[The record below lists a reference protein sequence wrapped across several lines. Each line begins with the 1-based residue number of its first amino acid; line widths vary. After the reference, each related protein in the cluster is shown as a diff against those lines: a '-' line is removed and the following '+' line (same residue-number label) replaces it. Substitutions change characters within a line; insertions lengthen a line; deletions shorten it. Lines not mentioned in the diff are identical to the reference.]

1 MPEVHW
7 PRGGSNS
14 GRILV
19 CPGSVNEAAKWP
31 ADPSGKAAIE
41 GTHDHTVLEE
51 CVKGNYPDAGLLLDK
66 EMEDHEGKFVV
77 TEDRV
82 DRVNAVLNYIWP
94 KIREGGM
101 QVWSEA
107 FVDAGALHGVGHW
120 GGSIDITL
128 FSIRP
133 EEVFLELLDYKGG
146 GKPVRPDTPQLVTYG
161 LGVLNEFH
169 KLGLQRP
176 TKIRCTIVQP
186 KVYQEPRW
194 VEYTYEEFMAKAQPL
209 IESMRLSMHEDA
221 PRSAGDH
228 CTYCPGAKAGR
239 CPEFNKGAQVALD
252 EVFANVPTV
261 TTVTTAG
268 EFPVQGAQLQAL
280 PIQLPEIDENTPI
293 EKLAAIIDAKP
304 LILAIIKEAEE
315 EANRRAKSGKQVP
328 GQKLVRASTHRRWAK
343 DALEQLKKMRL
354 KSSVYT
360 DEKLKSP
367 KQVLESDEVKG
378 LSEARRKRLEEL
390 IVKPEGAL
398 VLVPESDPREAVQ
411 QSLEKIFEDVSL
423 PAPTAP
429 AEPAPV
435 KKPLSF
441 L

>member
-14 GRILV
+14 DRIV
-19 CPGSVNEAAKWP
+19 KCPGSVRIAAQYPSEPSGEAAI
-31 ADPSGKAAIE
+31 D
-41 GTHDHTVLEE
+41 GTHTHTLLEE
-51 CVKGNYPDAGLLLDK
+51 CLKGNLVDANLLLSK
-66 EMEDHEGKFVV
+66 QLEDHDGKFVV
-77 TEDRV
+77 TEDRCV
-82 DRVNAVLNYIWP
+82 RVNQALNYIWP
-94 KIREGGM
+94 KVREGGLDL
-101 QVWSEA
+101 WSEA
-107 FVDAGALHGVGHW
+107 FVNAGKSYMIPEW
-120 GGSIDITL
+120 GGSIDVTL
-128 FSIRP
+128 FDAT
-133 EEVFLELLDYKGG
+133 FLELLDYKDG
-146 GKPVRPDTPQLVTYG
+146 GKPVRPETYQLVTYG
-161 LGVLNEFH
+161 LGVLNEFADR
-169 KLGLQRP
+169 GMPMPER
-176 TKIRCTIVQP
+176 IRCTIVQP
-186 KVYQEPRW
+186 KVYPQPFS
-194 VEYTYEEFMAKAQPL
+194 VDYTYDEFMAKAEPL
-209 IESMRLSMHEDA
+209 VSAMYQSLSDTA
-221 PRSAGDH
+221 PLAAGDH
-228 CTYCPGAKAGR
+228 CKYCLGARAGR

-354 KSSVYT
+354 KASVYT